1 MSDFAEG
8 YAAGQGNSNNCG
20 GYGMGGF
27 GEWIWIIVL
36 FALWQNGGFGFGGYG
51 GGYGRG
57 DCATQADLA
66 MGFNNSSVL
75 SGINDLRLGQ
85 AGIQQ
90 TLCQGFNGV
99 NTTVL
104 QGFNGVE
111 KGFCDISHQISDCCC
126 GTQRAIDGVRYDMAK
141 EACDTRHAIYNS
153 TRDIIDNANANN
165 RAILDFLTQDK
176 IATLTAENQN
186 LKFAASQSAQNAY
199 LTATIDASR
208 AELIRRLGA
217 DCPTPAYVVQ
227 PPQPVTFPVNGCG
240 QFAHAGGCGC

>member
-66 MGFNNSSVL
+66 MGFNNSAVL
-75 SGINDLRLGQ
+75 GGVNDLKLGQ

-99 NTTVL
+99 ER
-104 QGFNGVE
+104 GM
-111 KGFCDISHQISDCCC
+111 CDISHQISDCCC
-126 GTQRAIDGVRYDMAK
+126 GTQRAIDGVKFDMTR
-141 EACDTRHAIYNS
+141 EACETRSAIYNS

-217 DCPTPAYVVQ
+217 ECPMPAYVVQ
-227 PPQPVTFPVNGCG
+227 PPQPVTFPTNCCGTVNY
-240 QFAHAGGCGC
+240 ANGGCGSF